1 MTLKSKAMDRY
12 DLEVKGYGRT
22 DIYTPLAIFVPN
34 MNTTYQKLFEV
45 TRLFLTVP
53 FKSSVI
59 LLMIN
64 IFCHPSMRG
73 SRKFCQRRSISDVCF
88 LS

>member
-34 MNTTYQKLFEV
+34 MNTIYQKIV
-45 TRLFLTVP
+45 RSY
-53 FKSSVI
+53 KA
-59 LLMIN
+59 
-64 IFCHPSMRG
+64 IFDRA
-73 SRKFCQRRSISDVCF
+73 
-88 LS
+88 L